1 MSLVLATLET
11 AVTATASF
19 RIFRSQA
26 GPTYYQL
33 SLYDE
38 HASADHLIISLY
50 LKYFAVRGC
59 PR

>member
-11 AVTATASF
+11 AVTAAASF

-38 HASADHLIISLY
+38 HASAAHLIIPVP
-50 LKYFAVRGC
+50 LKHLTIRG
-59 PR
+59 